1 MYILGSGLA
10 GCLAAIH
17 FPNARVIERNEGP
30 TRNHFALLR
39 MRTDAISQMTGIPFK
54 KVEVDKWVSRCGKTS
69 REASLSDIIQYAQKT
84 NKVITKRS
92 IHDIKTEVRYIPP
105 DDLHMQLLDRI
116 DGRVKYGQEVV
127 RIESGAMW
135 TKYDALEVG
144 DEPII
149 STLPIKVNADICS
162 IPFKESIRTD
172 SRSIF
177 VSHYTLH
184 GYDLYSTIYFPGS
197 ETSVYRAS
205 ISGSTL
211 ILESMLPITEH
222 DEDAVMDT
230 LRCSVFT
237 KDISNVEQPIGK
249 LVPIDD
255 DYRKGIIYSL
265 TVTRNLYSLGRFAC
279 WRQILLDDVVKD
291 IAKIHR
297 MITIHPY
304 DRSL

>member
-17 FPNARVIERNEGP
+17 FPNAVVLERNEGP
-30 TRNHFALLR
+30 MRNHFALLR
-39 MRTDAISQMTGIPFK
+39 MRTDAISKMTGIPFK
-54 KVEVDKWVSRCGKTS
+54 RVEVDKWISRCGKTT
-69 REASLSDIIQYAQKT
+69 RDVSLTDIIQYAKKT
-84 NKVITKRS
+84 NRIITKRS
-92 IHDIKTEVRYIPP
+92 IHDIKNEVRYIPP

-116 DGRVKYGQEVV
+116 DGRVKYGQTVQRVEAGGLW
-127 RIESGAMW
+127 SSDSCW
-135 TKYDALEVG
+135 EVG

-149 STLPIKVNADICS
+149 STLPIKVNADICRIS
-162 IPFKESIRTD
+162 FKEEIKTE
-172 SRSIF
+172 SRRIF

-184 GYDLYSTIYFPGS
+184 DYDLYSTIYFPGS

-205 ISGSTL
+205 ISGSKL
-211 ILESMLPITEH
+211 ILESMLPITET
-222 DEDAVMDT
+222 DEDAVMNT
-230 LRCSVFT
+230 LHCHVFT
-237 KDISNVEQPIGK
+237 NDINNVEQPIGK

-255 DYRKGIIYSL
+255 DYRKGIIYSM

-279 WRQILLDDVVKD
+279 WRQILLDDVVQD
-291 IAKIHR
+291 ITKIHR